1 MRLTIAQL
9 SEKTGVPERTIRY
22 YIDRGLVPSAHG
34 ERRGAWYDTVHLEP
48 LLRIQQWREAGLS
61 LEAIADLLRGD
72 TRGGGRS
79 LPTGAVEV
87 RSHLVVA
94 EGVELVVAPER
105 ADLSSQQIR
114 QLFTWVQERIDLLK
128 STPRS
133 TEPQE

>member
-1 MRLTIAQL
+1 MRLTIAHL

-61 LEAIADLLRGD
+61 LEAIAELLRGD
-72 TRGGGRS
+72 TRGGSRS
-79 LPTGAVEV
+79 LPAGAVEV

-114 QLFTWVQERIDLLK
+114 QLFTWVQERIDQLK
-128 STPRS
+128 STPRP